1 MTPASRQRNRR
12 NHKLARK
19 RRTDPVQ
26 VKSRLR
32 KMRRTRVRRAAR

>member
-1 MTPASRQRNRR
+1 MKVATRQRNRR

-26 VKSRLR
+26 AKSRKR
-32 KMRRTRVRRAAR
+32 RMRRTRLRGK

>member
-1 MTPASRQRNRR
+1 MKPASRQRNRR

-26 VKSRLR
+26 SRSR
-32 KMRRTRVRRAAR
+32 KRRMRRTRIRRAS